1 MPPPEPPPP
10 PEFPQRLARRVLY
23 TCPWLTLY
31 QDEVRLPDGRLLPEY
46 HVVQFQDGVGVLV
59 ENDLGE
65 LLFEHTYRYATQRL
79 EWAIPAGGID
89 AGEDPLSAARREV
102 YEETGIETSAHR
114 LLYSYHP
121 NNGASSQTFFLAHC
135 KAGAQTGAH
144 GPRRDQSLPLDGACR
159 SHEYGEQRRDDG
171 WAVADRHPAVAIGAY
186 FRFHTHATSN
196 PNRRLTE

>member
-135 KAGAQTGAH
+135 KAGAQTGAMDH
-144 GPRRDQSLPLDGACR
+144 GEIKAYRWMAPAEAMSMVNSGEMMDGLSLTGILLWQLGLTSASTPTPPPTRTGA
-159 SHEYGEQRRDDG
+159 
-171 WAVADRHPAVAIGAY
+171 
-186 FRFHTHATSN
+186 
-196 PNRRLTE
+196 